1 MLSFRRLRKSF
12 KYAIRGFLKALK
24 EEQNLQIH
32 VMVSIFVLALGFWL
46 GIDHWEFVL
55 LILMIIAILILEIIN
70 TVFERLTD
78 MLKPRRHLYVEI
90 IKDMMAATVLI
101 ASVGAVI
108 IGSIIFYPYLEIFL
122 K

>member
-1 MLSFRRLRKSF
+1 MLSFRRLTKSF
-12 KYAIRGFLKALK
+12 KYAIRGFFKALR

-32 VMVSIFVLALGFWL
+32 VLASIFVLGLGFWL
-46 GIDHWEFVL
+46 KIDHWEFLVL
-55 LILMIIAILILEIIN
+55 LLMIIAILILEMIN

-101 ASVGAVI
+101 AAIGAII
-108 IGSIIFYPYLEIFL
+108 IGGIIFYPYLENLL